1 MRPLT
6 PRQPG
11 WGEGAYPRWRDAA
24 RRPNIFHTN
33 SRRVDEYLSNFTRWR
48 PYEHRAL
55 AHVDGNLL
63 PIPINL
69 DAVNGFYGLDLSEE
83 GVVAFFER
91 VREPR
96 SPVLTSEDVVLNAVG
111 PDLYEKFFKNYTR
124 KHWASVPRN

>member
-1 MRPLT
+1 M
-6 PRQPG
+6 
-11 WGEGAYPRWRDAA
+11 
-24 RRPNIFHTN
+24 
-33 SRRVDEYLSNFTRWR
+33 
-48 PYEHRAL
+48 
-55 AHVDGNLL
+55 DGNLL

-124 KHWASVPRN
+124 KHWGLGPSQLSAGVALMER